1 VAPTEYENVLEVKYR
16 GFPKGLRFYPAALQ
30 RHFIRKKFHE
40 LERLCNIRFD
50 VIWSFDNSVFFDFS
64 ALPEGVLTVS
74 HIVDLNQNF
83 QFVNASRT
91 AQLCIGVSR
100 SIVKRQKR
108 HNPRSYFINHGFAQP
123 HAIVDEPLPSID
135 RSVKVG
141 YAGNLNLKYIDWNA
155 LRHIILSRPE
165 AKFFFAGPFDV
176 SAPYI
181 KWLVKQTNVILLG
194 RMTREEVSKFY
205 REMDV
210 LLLCYLANQ
219 YPEQLENSHKMMEY
233 LGSGKIV
240 VATFTLEYAN
250 LEEENL
256 IAMSNNNSEFPG
268 KFYQVLDNLSF
279 WNSLDKQQLRKDLA
293 FDNIYEKQLE
303 RIETLINR
311 GSTYA

>member
-1 VAPTEYENVLEVKYR
+1 
-16 GFPKGLRFYPAALQ
+16 
-30 RHFIRKKFHE
+30 
-40 LERLCNIRFD
+40 
-50 VIWSFDNSVFFDFS
+50 
-64 ALPEGVLTVS
+64 
-74 HIVDLNQNF
+74 
-83 QFVNASRT
+83 
-91 AQLCIGVSR
+91 
-100 SIVKRQKR
+100 
-108 HNPRSYFINHGFAQP
+108 
-123 HAIVDEPLPSID
+123 
-135 RSVKVG
+135 
-141 YAGNLNLKYIDWNA
+141 
-155 LRHIILSRPE
+155 
-165 AKFFFAGPFDV
+165 FDV